1 MIDLQSIRKM
11 AKATENGKHYISPM
25 KNKSEGGSGG
35 SRYNSLVASSRKA
48 GVKLSGSLKTKAG
61 FEEWVSRFPEELL
74 GSNYCITC
82 RLWDPEEK
90 VLDEHTGW
98 IIPRVFLN
106 YISIYRRR
114 YSNIAGVSF
123 DKSGRYKTARK
134 GKYVGTFDTALEAHN
149 HWLFYSVDVFSD
161 LLKEH
166 EAILDLVSIARVKE
180 IQESFRSF
188 AENNSVMKQI
198 PASQLDR
205 EVLKQQYFNSLKGN
219 QS

>member
-11 AKATENGKHYISPM
+11 AKATENGKHYTNPM
-25 KNKSEGGSGG
+25 KNKSEGGSRG
-35 SRYNSLVASSRKA
+35 SRYNSLVATSRKA

-61 FEEWVSRFPEELL
+61 F
-74 GSNYCITC
+74 
-82 RLWDPEEK
+82 
-90 VLDEHTGW
+90 
-98 IIPRVFLN
+98 
-106 YISIYRRR
+106 
-114 YSNIAGVSF
+114 
-123 DKSGRYKTARK
+123 
-134 GKYVGTFDTALEAHN
+134 LEAHN
-149 HWLFYSVDVFSD
+149 RWLFYSVDVFSD